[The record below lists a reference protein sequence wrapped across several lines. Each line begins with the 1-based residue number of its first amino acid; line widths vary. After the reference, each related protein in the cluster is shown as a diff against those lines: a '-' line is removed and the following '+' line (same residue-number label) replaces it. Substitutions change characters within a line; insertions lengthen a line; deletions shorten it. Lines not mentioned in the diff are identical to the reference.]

1 MSDVTGN
8 VKGIQAVGLERA
20 AIAMLRTLGA
30 GRASLLVP
38 QPATPNAQIGLG
50 LGAPLVNE
58 VEMEPVL
65 LQTITGG
72 TLLALMTRCT
82 VQKAM
87 SSAGGIDTN
96 KTLET
101 SMLRAGG
108 KQYRIVSVTV
118 KRFGGAE
125 LLYELEIEA

>member
-1 MSDVTGN
+1 MSTEV
-8 VKGIQAVGLERA
+8 AGLERA

-30 GRASLLVP
+30 GKASLLVP
-38 QPATPNAQIGLG
+38 QPATANAQVGLG
-50 LGAPLVNE
+50 LGVPLVNE

-65 LQTITGG
+65 LQTAVTGT

-82 VQKAM
+82 VQKAIN
-87 SSAGGIDTN
+87 SAGAIDAN
-96 KTLET
+96 QTLET

-108 KQYRIVSVTV
+108 TQYRIVSVTV
-118 KRFGGAE
+118 KRFGGGE